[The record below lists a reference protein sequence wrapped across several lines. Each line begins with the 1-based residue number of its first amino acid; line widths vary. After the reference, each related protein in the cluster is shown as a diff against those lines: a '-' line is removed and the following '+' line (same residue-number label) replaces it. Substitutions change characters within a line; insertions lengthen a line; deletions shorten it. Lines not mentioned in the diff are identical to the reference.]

1 MCDGTRR
8 RRTRDE
14 ARRAW
19 YARYRQFRFALH
31 LGFLAPH
38 AGAVRTVTPSSGL
51 GNRLTTSIR

>member
-19 YARYRQFRFALH
+19 YARYRQLRFALH
-31 LGFLAPH
+31 LGFIDPAFFLRLLR
-38 AGAVRTVTPSSGL
+38 AG
-51 GNRLTTSIR
+51 